1 MTTAIFHSV
10 NAGLYFWNGG
20 KGVLVDGIHRGI
32 DEGLSLMPEFLLMQ
46 LRQRSGLF
54 AHLDA
59 LVFTHLHPDHYDRD
73 LVAQLLRGQPQLPV
87 LGPGLQRGEALVR
100 PIKPGLR
107 QARANGIY
115 LLAEDTE
122 HDGAAF
128 QGTPHQSYL
137 LYLNG
142 ECFFIAGDAVLHPED
157 AVDLRSFY
165 GVPIAAAFLNLYQLG
180 SPEGQDFVRL
190 LAPERVFLYH
200 LPFAPDDICHYRQLA
215 RQVLKRCPADLP
227 PVERL
232 AHMSWVDGRAA
243 DWEREL
249 PDAARQLTDGVG

>member
-46 LRQRSGLF
+46 LRQQSGLF

-59 LVFTHLHPDHYDRD
+59 LLFTHLHPDHYDRGM
-73 LVAQLLRGQPQLPV
+73 VAQLLRTQSQLPV
-87 LGPGLQRGEALVR
+87 FGPQLQHGELLVR

-107 QARANGIY
+107 QARTSGIY
-115 LLAEDTE
+115 LLAKDTK
-122 HDGAAF
+122 HDGEAF
-128 QGTPHQSYL
+128 RGTPHQSYL

-142 ECFFIAGDAVLHPED
+142 ESFFIAGDGILHPED
-157 AVDLRSFY
+157 AVDLRDFY
-165 GVPIAAAFLNLYQLG
+165 GVPVTAAFLNLYQLA
-180 SPEGQDFVRL
+180 SPEGQDFVRE

-200 LPFAPDDICHYRQLA
+200 LPFAPDDSCHYHQLA
-215 RQVLKRCPADLP
+215 RQVIKHCPADLP
-227 PVERL
+227 QIERL
-232 AHMSWVDGRAA
+232 AHMSWVDGNAA
-243 DWEREL
+243 DWEQEV
-249 PDAARQLTDGVG
+249 PTHPAHLTGGVG